1 MQLTEV
7 NKDKGLPMLTKTS
20 WNLIL
25 ELAADV
31 CNKLPMGKY
40 NNDFYLCPADLIG
53 NRNDIIVEETS
64 SKLEELNCIMRGLLC
79 STG

>member
-1 MQLTEV
+1 M
-7 NKDKGLPMLTKTS
+7 
-20 WNLIL
+20 
-25 ELAADV
+25 AADV

-40 NNDFYLCPADLIG
+40 NDDYYLCPADLIG

-64 SKLEELNCIMRGLLC
+64 SKLEELDHIMRRLLC